1 MRSERETTR
10 HASPTWLAAKRT
22 AIASAP
28 MLEMIALLRI
38 CRAPCWPTC
47 NTAAIPDRKTKSG
60 QHCCVRRLRPPPGAA
75 AAAQDLL
82 GPDLHGA
89 RTRSV
94 SYATNFQQ
102 ILLFQAPIHPS
113 ALGTALE
120 LHKLSPCRPGNY
132 NLSPK
137 QLASSTVL
145 NSFLCRFN
153 ILYSNRPTQ

>member
-1 MRSERETTR
+1 MHSERETTR

-28 MLEMIALLRI
+28 MLEIALLRI

-137 QLASSTVL
+137 QHASSTVL